1 MRSTAPAA
9 VALTI
14 VGMVLLAGCSSSAQ
28 RPEAAPAPELAPAPQ
43 AAPAPASEAAPA
55 PGAAP
60 APTASEAA
68 DAGYILVYR
77 QKRIV
82 GLALNTSVYLD
93 GTEAAELDPGTY
105 VRLKAAP
112 GTHRMWS
119 DEEKDAFEVTV
130 EAGKTLYFRMDLVAG
145 LWKGHGKMA
154 AMSESAG
161 AAEFA
166 SFELKHAEKIHAPG
180 LVAW

>member
-1 MRSTAPAA
+1 MRSTPTTVLAVTLLG
-9 VALTI
+9 VAL
-14 VGMVLLAGCSSSAQ
+14 MAGCSSSAS
-28 RPEAAPAPELAPAPQ
+28 RPEAAPTPAPEPTPAPA
-43 AAPAPASEAAPA
+43 AAPA
-55 PGAAP
+55 
-60 APTASEAA
+60 TADTA
-68 DAGYILVYR
+68 DAGFIVVYR

-93 GTEAAELDPGTY
+93 GTETAELDPGTY

-112 GTHRMWS
+112 GTHRMWA
-119 DEEKDAFEVTV
+119 DEEKDAVEVTI
-130 EAGKTLYFRMDLVAG
+130 EAGKTLYFRMDLVPG

-166 SFELKHAEKIHAPG
+166 SFELKRAEKIRAPG
-180 LVAW
+180 MVAW